1 MEMNHLLIHKY
12 VGWCGV
18 CVGKWVGV
26 GVDVMAQFATRP
38 ILKKMNP
45 ENTHLPKMKTYWDK
59 AFYYC
64 YSVNSYFK
72 KS

>member
-45 ENTHLPKMKTYWDK
+45 ENTHLPKMKTY
-59 AFYYC
+59 
-64 YSVNSYFK
+64 
-72 KS
+72 